1 MKNKSETL
9 SLYNKNQENGAY
21 MIEVSLDD
29 YSEIFNG
36 WDASTIKKKDIEPE
50 LLDYLE
56 QAGFE
61 IPHNAEIEIYF
72 YLPKEINDTDKENKS
87 ITGIQNNFK
96 AVLFFIDRMLHKN
109 YRRIASYITIG
120 ILFLIGAY
128 LTRIYAGSL
137 NLMFSI
143 VIEGFFIG
151 GWFLLW
157 EAFSLFFFDTH
168 ETKQRRKVYRRFS
181 RSNIYFKD
189 NIE

>member
-1 MKNKSETL
+1 MKKKRELLN
-9 SLYNKNQENGAY
+9 LYNRNLDNHAF
-21 MIEVSLDD
+21 MIEISLDD

-36 WDASTIKKKDIEPE
+36 WDASTLKKKDIEPE

-56 QAGFE
+56 QAGYE
-61 IPHNAEIEIYF
+61 IPIKESIEIYF

-87 ITGIQNNFK
+87 IMGIQNNFHS
-96 AVLFFIDRMLHKN
+96 VLFFIDRMLHKN
-109 YRRIASYITIG
+109 YRQIAMYITLG

-128 LTRIYAGSL
+128 VTRELTNL

-143 VIEGFFIG
+143 LLEGFFIG

-157 EAFSLFFFDTH
+157 EAFSLFFFQAH
-168 ETKQRRKVYRRFS
+168 ETRQRKKVYQRFLTT
-181 RSNIYFKD
+181 NIYFKD